1 MHRSFPADSSRIESA
16 STLGLRPR
24 RHFATLANGLALGA
38 AAFYCLTAGLVGDIR
53 ASKAGQPTA
62 CDPRP
67 RNARIKLSQPPD
79 SFNPPGPIPPIL
91 RISIPPSQSKRPS
104 TAFRGWRTAQSRRR
118 AHPTPV
124 GIPFGMAQGTFEAGV
139 GPCRDHPAGVPGAD
153 SPTTVGFSRFFGNH
167 PGKIRGAAVV
177 AAGSRLR
184 TIRGSCE
191 LEVNKRW
198 DTAMPKMKTHKG
210 LKKRVK
216 VTANGKVVHKR
227 ANSGHLMS
235 GKSGGRCRSLRRPAV
250 LKSALRDRIKEALG
264 KAGK

>member
-118 AHPTPV
+118 AHRHPPTSQ
-124 GIPFGMAQGTFEAGV
+124 IAWL
-139 GPCRDHPAGVPGAD
+139 
-153 SPTTVGFSRFFGNH
+153 
-167 PGKIRGAAVV
+167 
-177 AAGSRLR
+177 GSRLR
-184 TIRGSCE
+184 PGSARAGTIPLASRALTLPPQWVSAAFSGIIRAKFGA
-191 LEVNKRW
+191 LRW
-198 DTAMPKMKTHKG
+198 
-210 LKKRVK
+210 
-216 VTANGKVVHKR
+216 
-227 ANSGHLMS
+227 
-235 GKSGGRCRSLRRPAV
+235 LRREADCV
-250 LKSALRDRIKEALG
+250 QYGARVNWKSINGGTRLCRR
-264 KAGK
+264 